1 MNISVNSMMLGV
13 VGTNCYIVSND
24 DTKEA
29 VVIDPGDEAEKV
41 NDFLKKN
48 GLTPKAVLLTHGHFD
63 HIMGVDG
70 VRDAWQVPVYVSEPE
85 KALMEDPLLNG
96 CGMIGRSVSVKA
108 DKFLKDKEEVAFGG
122 MLFEVIY
129 TPGHTGGGVC
139 YYMPQTELLFSGDTL
154 FQGSVG
160 RTDLPTGSMSTL
172 VRSIK
177 ERLVNLPED
186 TKVLPGHGPSSTIGE
201 EKKYNPY
208 L

>member
-96 CGMIGRSVSVKA
+96 CGMIGIASV
-108 DKFLKDKEEVAFGG
+108 
-122 MLFEVIY
+122 
-129 TPGHTGGGVC
+129 C
-139 YYMPQTELLFSGDTL
+139 QTE
-154 FQGSVG
+154 
-160 RTDLPTGSMSTL
+160 
-172 VRSIK
+172 
-177 ERLVNLPED
+177 
-186 TKVLPGHGPSSTIGE
+186 
-201 EKKYNPY
+201 
-208 L
+208 

>member
-24 DTKEA
+24 DTKET
-29 VVIDPGDEAEKV
+29 VVIDPGDEAGKV

-48 GLTPKAVLLTHGHFD
+48 ELTPKAVLLTHGHFD

-85 KALMEDPLLNG
+85 KVLMEDPSLNG
-96 CGMIGRSVSVKA
+96 CGMIGRSVSVRA
-108 DKFLKDKEEVAFGG
+108 DKFLKDKEEVTFGG

-129 TPGHTGGGVC
+129 TPGHTGGGAC
-139 YYMPQTELLFSGDTL
+139 YYMPQTKLLFSGDTL